1 MIKTSNQTEPVYSA
15 FGSDPDLG
23 PLVELYVSE
32 MPDRIRSLEEAYAS
46 RNWEDLRR
54 VAHQMKGSA
63 GSYGFDCLTPLAYA
77 VEVAARQGDDET
89 AITEALTELLRV
101 CRSVRAGTPD

>member
-1 MIKTSNQTEPVYSA
+1 MTYATNETKPIYST
-15 FGSDPDLG
+15 FGGDPDLG

-32 MPDRIRSLEEAYAS
+32 MPDRIRSLEEAHAS
-46 RNWEDLRR
+46 GNWDELRR

-77 VEVAARQGDDET
+77 VEMAARQGDDET
-89 AITEALTELLRV
+89 AITEALTELLRT
-101 CRSVRAGTPD
+101 CRSVRAGTPA